1 MSQEARKPEA
11 PVTHTLPLCSISE
24 AKLMDPALL
33 PASI

>member
-11 PVTHTLPLCSISE
+11 PVTQTLCSISQ
-24 AKLMDPALL
+24 AKVMMMDRALL